1 MGKNSRILVQVLV
14 GDTVENV
21 FSDVETSAKT
31 WQSYRKFWTKS
42 NFKELKDTLLSFIN
56 IGNKGL
62 QTIKKDINSLLFLA
76 IHKNEQQIFIVDKN
90 NNSFLKTIY
99 LYLQRSFLLNHR
111 VLKKRNF
118 SCDEKETLLVTA
130 SKHHSPAAGA
140 TQGYDCLLASVI
152 TGIFMPFWVFE
163 WRKIT

>member
-1 MGKNSRILVQVLV
+1 MVADQKKNYQ
-14 GDTVENV
+14 
-21 FSDVETSAKT
+21 
-31 WQSYRKFWTKS
+31 
-42 NFKELKDTLLSFIN
+42 
-56 IGNKGL
+56 
-62 QTIKKDINSLLFLA
+62 QTIFLA

-140 TQGYDCLLASVI
+140 TQGYDCLLASV
-152 TGIFMPFWVFE
+152 TAKCREKNRDNDKLKSKPL
-163 WRKIT
+163 

>member
-31 WQSYRKFWTKS
+31 WQSYRKFLTKS
-42 NFKELKDTLLSFIN
+42 NFKKLKDTLLSFITLE
-56 IGNKGL
+56 NKWL
-62 QTIKKDINSLLFLA
+62 QTKKKNYQQTIFLA

-99 LYLQRSFLLNHR
+99 LNLQRSFLLNHR
-111 VLKKRNF
+111 VLKKSNF
-118 SCDEKETLLVTA
+118 SYDEKETLLVTA

-140 TQGYDCLLASVI
+140 TQGYDCLLASVSYN
-152 TGIFMPFWVFE
+152 T
-163 WRKIT
+163 KIKINPI

>member
-31 WQSYRKFWTKS
+31 WQSYRKFLTKS
-42 NFKELKDTLLSFIN
+42 NFKELKDTLLSFITLE
-56 IGNKGL
+56 NKWL
-62 QTIKKDINSLLFLA
+62 QTKKKNYQQTIFLA

-99 LYLQRSFLLNHR
+99 LNLQRSFLLNHR

-140 TQGYDCLLASVI
+140 TQGYDCLLASV
-152 TGIFMPFWVFE
+152 TSKA
-163 WRKIT
+163 RKK

>member
-99 LYLQRSFLLNHR
+99 LNLQRSFLLNHR
-111 VLKKRNF
+111 VFKKRNF

-140 TQGYDCLLASVI
+140 TQGYDCLLASVTNKFRKNEEKKVI
-152 TGIFMPFWVFE
+152 VIF
-163 WRKIT
+163 